1 MRTLLLMI
9 LFAAGNVRGLTLEEA
24 LAAALRDN
32 PSEAVA
38 RARLE
43 QAEARYQQS
52 RAAYRPRISLEAGGT
67 HIRYS
72 DTEAAMIPGMP
83 ESADQFNAG
92 VQARWLLYDGGER
105 RGRLRAAQAGE
116 AAARVSQTLVREEL
130 VAAVARS
137 YFAAKT
143 ARESVRIAVADEA
156 FNERQLD
163 EINRRREAGQAAL
176 ADSLN
181 FEIRLQQAASARIG
195 AESELASVLASL
207 GALMGMEESAPPP
220 AEANAEVRTPMEPA
234 REQTREEAWAEAWAL
249 AEGQLP
255 RLALA
260 RAARTGAEERL
271 RAVRGERRPDVALFG
286 GVEARRADD
295 PNFGDG
301 DLGQSAG
308 VVLSFDLW
316 DGDGR
321 RQRRREAEAELREA
335 NEEVREA
342 ELNARANL
350 REAFVRL
357 EAAREQVRISER
369 TLDLTRRNRDL
380 VEAAHRAGTESLLRL
395 NEAQRDYLNAESR
408 AAQTRLQ
415 LRNAEINLGLAT
427 GTLTRRLLPDL
438 FQAGGGE

>member
-1 MRTLLLMI
+1 MRTFLLMI
-9 LFAAGNVRGLTLEEA
+9 LFSAGIVRGLTLEEA
-24 LAAALRDN
+24 LEAALRDN
-32 PSEAVA
+32 PSEAIA
-38 RARLE
+38 LARLQ

-83 ESADQFNAG
+83 ESTEQFNAG

-105 RGRLRAAQAGE
+105 RGRLGTAEAGE
-116 AAARVSQTLVREEL
+116 EAARVSQKRAREQL

-137 YFAAKT
+137 FYAAQN
-143 ARESVRIAVADEA
+143 ARESVRIAEADEA
-156 FNERQLD
+156 FNQRQLD
-163 EINRRREAGQAAL
+163 EINRRRDAGQAAL

-181 FEIRLQQAASARIG
+181 FEIRQQQAESARIG
-195 AESELASVLASL
+195 AQSELSSVLASL
-207 GALMGMEESAPPP
+207 GALMGQEDSAPPP
-220 AEANAEVRTPMEPA
+220 AEEDEHEFAFELTPE
-234 REQTREEAWAEAWAL
+234 EAWAL
-249 AEGQLP
+249 AEDELP
-255 RLALA
+255 SLALS
-260 RAARTGAEERL
+260 RAARKAAEESL
-271 RAVRGERRPDVALFG
+271 RAVRGQRRPDIALFG
-286 GVEARRADD
+286 GVEARREDD

-301 DLGQSAG
+301 DLGQTAG
-308 VVLSFDLW
+308 VVLSYDLW
-316 DGDGR
+316 DGDAR
-321 RQRRREAEAELREA
+321 RQRRRQAEAELREA
-335 NEEVREA
+335 EEEVREA

-369 TLDLTRRNRDL
+369 TLELTRRNRDL

-427 GTLTRRLLPDL
+427 GTLTRHL
-438 FQAGGGE
+438 GN